1 MNLQGRKSLTK
12 YFAGAHHRHKSM
24 QLILMYEASKLH
36 GLLLCESAE
45 NDIVSLAGIGTSGLN
60 ICGALLQ
67 SIGDVITYHILV
79 IADKHYGFS
88 EHDIFDDCIN
98 HK

>member
-12 YFAGAHHRHKSM
+12 NFTGAHHRHKSM
-24 QLILMYEASKLH
+24 QFILMYEASQLH
-36 GLLLCESAE
+36 GLLLCECAE
-45 NDIVSLAGIGTSGLN
+45 NDIVFLAGIGTSGLD
-60 ICGALLQ
+60 ICGTLLQ
-67 SIGDVITYHILV
+67 SVGDVIAYHILV

-88 EHDIFDDCIN
+88 EHDVFDDGIN

>member
-1 MNLQGRKSLTK
+1 
-12 YFAGAHHRHKSM
+12 M

-45 NDIVSLAGIGTSGLN
+45 NDIVWFSGVGASCLHIGGTFSEN
-60 ICGALLQ
+60 IYN
-67 SIGDVITYHILV
+67 IITYHIFV

-88 EHDIFDDCIN
+88 EHDVFDDCIN

>member
-1 MNLQGRKSLTK
+1 MNLQRRKSLTK
-12 YFAGAHHRHKSM
+12 HFTGAHHRHKSM
-24 QLILMYEASKLH
+24 QLILMYEASKLY
-36 GLLLCESAE
+36 GLLLCECAE
-45 NDIVSLAGIGTSGLN
+45 NDIVFLAGVGTSGLH

-67 SIGDVITYHILV
+67 RVGNVIAYHILV

-88 EHDIFDDCIN
+88 EHDIFNDCIN